1 MKSIVTKWILYSF
14 LVGLIPVII
23 LGASQGG
30 IALSPIILMLSILI
44 GLFGATIHV
53 NIFSFT
59 KGSNKQKI
67 KSSLFGFVALT
78 FVAIVFYN
86 NSQCN
91 LTEDQTKNRILRHI
105 DKKENLDV
113 KYLGEYKFNEESCQ
127 GSFNYNDPNNLFR
140 FIVDE
145 LQNIYFDRG

>member
-1 MKSIVTKWILYSF
+1 MKSIVTKWIVYSF
-14 LVGLIPVII
+14 FVGLIPVII

-53 NIFSFT
+53 NIFAFT
-59 KGSNKQKI
+59 KGSKKQKI
-67 KSSLFGFVALT
+67 KSSLFGIVALT
-78 FVAIVFYN
+78 FVTLIFYN

-91 LTEDQTKNRILRHI
+91 LTEDQTKNRVLGHI
-105 DKKENLDV
+105 DKKENLDA
-113 KYLGEYKFNEESCQ
+113 KYLGEYRFNEESCQ
-127 GSFNYNDPNNLFR
+127 GSFNYNDPNNSFR

-145 LQNIYFDRG
+145 LQNIYFDRE